1 MPIEYIVPIAY
12 TNQRDNILVRL
23 LINKVLELENLQ
35 EARMQAVETNGM

>member
-1 MPIEYIVPIAY
+1 MPIAY